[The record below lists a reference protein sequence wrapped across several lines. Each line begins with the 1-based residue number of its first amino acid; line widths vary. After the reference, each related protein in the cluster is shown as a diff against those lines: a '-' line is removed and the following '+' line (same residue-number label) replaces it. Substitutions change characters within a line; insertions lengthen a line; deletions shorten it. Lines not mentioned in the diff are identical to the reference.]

1 MIGIIILAHGKLGQE
16 LINVAEKITG
26 PQKNLLALSIDADDS
41 FEKTSENLKK
51 IIKTADEGQ
60 GILIF
65 TDLFGGTPSNLAL
78 SVLALSTVEVLTG
91 INLPML
97 IKALSSRTEETQT
110 LDKIVHI
117 VQEAGKKYIQ
127 IANDILHH
135 P

>member
-1 MIGIIILAHGKLGQE
+1 MIGIIILAHGKFGQE